1 MNRKEEVKELLRRT
15 FQERPGG
22 SEPTEMDRRILSD
35 ASTSMRKA
43 VTANQRVKSISV
55 WRTIMKSNITKLATA
70 ALIIITVMLMLVINH
85 LGGSIDGSGVLLAD
99 VAKKIAQANSAI
111 WQEHRILT
119 CEGIEPSFL
128 KNLKTDVTRYYSCE
142 YGSREDMSTTE
153 GLLLHQ
159 VYWLTE
165 KNAFIEVAPLFKQY
179 KRKELTDNEHMVWS
193 QRNIAA
199 AVEGLIEAE
208 EPVRLGRKIL
218 NGREAEGFEVRDSK
232 IVAAFVPV
240 HFDSLIARFWIDVE
254 TSLPV
259 RYEAELVIS
268 DKHITSYTGGKP
280 VKVNVTADEFLWNVE
295 LEPGI
300 FEPNI
305 PPDYIPM
312 EY

>member
-1 MNRKEEVKELLRRT
+1 MRSAENIENFIKNVCYKASAEMHKRTLNDALEAHSKSRKIKW
-15 FQERPGG
+15 
-22 SEPTEMDRRILSD
+22 
-35 ASTSMRKA
+35 A
-43 VTANQRVKSISV
+43 TAHSNI

-70 ALIIITVMLMLVINH
+70 AVVIITVMVVLNH
-85 LGGSIDGSGVLLAD
+85 LGGSIDGSGVVLAD

-119 CEGIEPSFL
+119 CDGIELSFL
-128 KNLKTDVTRYYSCE
+128 KNLKTNVTRYYSSE
-142 YGSREDMSTTE
+142 YGSREDMGTTE

-179 KRKELTDNEHMVWS
+179 KHKELTEIERTVWS
-193 QRNIAA
+193 QRSIAA
-199 AVEGLIEAE
+199 AVEGLIESE
-208 EPVRLGRKIL
+208 EPVKLGRKIL
-218 NGREAEGFEVRDSK
+218 NGKEAEGFEVRDSK

-240 HFDSLIARFWIDVE
+240 QFDSLVARFWIDVE

-259 RYEAELVIS
+259 QYEAELVIS

-280 VKVNVTADEFLWNVE
+280 VEVKVTADGFQWDVE

-305 PPDYIPM
+305 PSDFTPM

>member
-1 MNRKEEVKELLRRT
+1 MNRNEKTKELLRRS
-15 FQERPGG
+15 FRECSDG
-22 SEPTEMDRRILSD
+22 SDLTGIDQRILSD

-43 VTANQRVKSISV
+43 VAANQRVKSISL

-70 ALIIITVMLMLVINH
+70 AVVIIAVMVVLNH
-85 LGGSIDGSGVLLAD
+85 LGGSIDGSSIVLAD
-99 VAKKIAQANSAI
+99 VAKKIAQVNSAI
-111 WQEHRILT
+111 WQEHRTLT
-119 CEGIEPSFL
+119 CDGTKLSFL

-142 YGSREDMSTTE
+142 YGSREDMSTTD

-165 KNAFIEVAPLFKQY
+165 KNVFIEVAPLFKQY
-179 KRKELTDNEHMVWS
+179 KLKELTETERMVWS
-193 QRNIAA
+193 QRSIVAA
-199 AVEGLIEAE
+199 LEGLIESE
-208 EPVRLGRKIL
+208 EPAKLGRKII
-218 NGREAEGFEVRDSK
+218 NGKEAEGFEIRDSK

-240 HFDSLIARFWIDVE
+240 RFDSLVARFWIDVE

-268 DKHITSYTGGKP
+268 DKHITSYTGGKS
-280 VKVNVTADEFLWNVE
+280 VEVNVTADGFQWNAE
-295 LEPGI
+295 LEPGV

-305 PPDYIPM
+305 PSDYTPM

>member
-1 MNRKEEVKELLRRT
+1 MNRDEKVRELLRRT
-15 FQERPGG
+15 FRESPDG
-22 SEPTEMDRRILSD
+22 SEPTEIDRRILSD

-43 VTANQRVKSISV
+43 VTANQRVKNISV
-55 WRTIMKSNITKLATA
+55 WRTIMKSKITKLATA
-70 ALIIITVMLMLVINH
+70 AVVIITVTGVLNH
-85 LGGSIDGSGVLLAD
+85 LGGSIDGSGVVLAD
-99 VAKKIAQANSAI
+99 VAKKIAQVNSAI

-119 CEGIEPSFL
+119 CDGIELSFL
-128 KNLKTDVTRYYSCE
+128 KNLKTDVTRYYSSE

-179 KRKELTDNEHMVWS
+179 KHKELTETERLVWS
-193 QRNIAA
+193 QRSIAA
-199 AVEGLIEAE
+199 AVEGLIELE
-208 EPVRLGRKIL
+208 EPTKLGRKII
-218 NGREAEGFEVRDSK
+218 NGKEAEGFEVRDSK

-259 RYEAELVIS
+259 QYEAELVIS

-280 VKVNVTADEFLWNVE
+280 VEVKVTADGFQWDVE
-295 LEPGI
+295 LERSI

-305 PPDYIPM
+305 PPDYTQM

>member
-1 MNRKEEVKELLRRT
+1 MNRNEKVKELLRRT
-15 FQERPGG
+15 FRESCDI
-22 SEPTEMDRRILSD
+22 SEPAEMDRRILSD

-70 ALIIITVMLMLVINH
+70 AVVIITVMVVLNH
-85 LGGSIDGSGVLLAD
+85 LGGSIDGSGIVLAD

-111 WQEHRILT
+111 WQEHRIIT
-119 CEGIEPSFL
+119 CDGIKLSFL
-128 KNLKTDVTRYYSCE
+128 KNLKTDVTRYYSSE

-153 GLLLHQ
+153 GLLLQQ
-159 VYWLTE
+159 VYWLPE

-179 KRKELTDNEHMVWS
+179 KHKELTETERIVWS
-193 QRNIAA
+193 QRSIAS
-199 AVEGLIEAE
+199 AVERLIELE
-208 EPVRLGRKIL
+208 EPVKLGRKIL
-218 NGREAEGFEVRDSK
+218 NGKEAEGFEVRDSK
-232 IVAAFVPV
+232 IAAAFVPV
-240 HFDSLIARFWIDVE
+240 HFDSLVARFWIDVE

-268 DKHITSYTGGKP
+268 DKHITSCTGGKP
-280 VKVNVTADEFLWNVE
+280 VEVNVTADEFQWNVE

-305 PPDYIPM
+305 PSDYTPM

>member
-1 MNRKEEVKELLRRT
+1 MNRNEKTKELLRRS
-15 FQERPGG
+15 FRDSPGG
-22 SEPTEMDRRILSD
+22 PDLTEIDRRILSD

-43 VTANQRVKSISV
+43 VAANQRVKSISL
-55 WRTIMKSNITKLATA
+55 WRTIMKSNVTKLATA
-70 ALIIITVMLMLVINH
+70 AVVIIAVTVVLSH
-85 LGGSIDGSGVLLAD
+85 LGGSIDGSGVVLAD

-119 CEGIEPSFL
+119 CEGIKLSFL
-128 KNLKTDVTRYYSCE
+128 KNLKTEVTRYYSSAH
-142 YGSREDMSTTE
+142 GSREDMSTTG

-159 VYWLTE
+159 VYWLPG

-179 KRKELTDNEHMVWS
+179 KQKELSEAERKVWS
-193 QRNIAA
+193 QRSIAA
-199 AVEGLIEAE
+199 AVEGLIELE
-208 EPVRLGRKIL
+208 EPVKLGRKIL
-218 NGREAEGFEVRDSK
+218 NGKEAEGFEVRNSK

-240 HFDSLIARFWIDVE
+240 QFDSLVARFWIDVK

-259 RYEAELVIS
+259 QYEAELVIS

-280 VKVNVTADEFLWNVE
+280 LEVNVTADEFRWNVE

-305 PPDYIPM
+305 PSDFTLM

>member
-1 MNRKEEVKELLRRT
+1 MNRNEKTKELLRRS
-15 FQERPGG
+15 FRESPGG
-22 SEPTEMDRRILSD
+22 SDLTEIDRRILSD

-43 VTANQRVKSISV
+43 VAANQRVKSISL
-55 WRTIMKSNITKLATA
+55 WRTIMKSNVTKLATA
-70 ALIIITVMLMLVINH
+70 AVVIIAVMVVLNH
-85 LGGSIDGSGVLLAD
+85 LGGSIDGSGVVLAD

-119 CEGIEPSFL
+119 CEGIKLSFL
-128 KNLKTDVTRYYSCE
+128 KNLKTDVTRYYSSA
-142 YGSREDMSTTE
+142 YGSREDMSTTG

-159 VYWLTE
+159 VFWLTE

-179 KRKELTDNEHMVWS
+179 KHKELTENERMVWS
-193 QRNIAA
+193 RRNIAA
-199 AVEGLIEAE
+199 AVEGLIKSE
-208 EPVRLGRKIL
+208 EPVKLGRKTF
-218 NGREAEGFEVRDSK
+218 NGKEAEGFEIRDSK

-240 HFDSLIARFWIDVE
+240 HFDSLVARFWIDVE

-259 RYEAELVIS
+259 QYEAELVIS
-268 DKHITSYTGGKP
+268 DNHITSYTGGKP
-280 VKVNVTADEFLWNVE
+280 VEVMVTADEFQWDVE

-305 PPDYIPM
+305 PSDYTQM

>member
-1 MNRKEEVKELLRRT
+1 MNRNEKVKELLRRAFRESPDGT
-15 FQERPGG
+15 
-22 SEPTEMDRRILSD
+22 EPAEMDRRILSD

-43 VTANQRVKSISV
+43 VTANQRVKNISF

-70 ALIIITVMLMLVINH
+70 AAVIITVMVVLNH
-85 LGGSIDGSGVLLAD
+85 LGGSIDGSGVVLAD
-99 VAKKIAQANSAI
+99 VAKKIAQVNSAI
-111 WQEHRILT
+111 WQEHRIIT
-119 CEGIEPSFL
+119 CDGIELSFL

-142 YGSREDMSTTE
+142 YGSREDMSTTN

-159 VYWLTE
+159 VYWLTK

-179 KRKELTDNEHMVWS
+179 KHKELTETERTVWS
-193 QRNIAA
+193 QRSIAA
-199 AVEGLIEAE
+199 AVERLIELE

-218 NGREAEGFEVRDSK
+218 NGKEAEGFEVRDSQ

-240 HFDSLIARFWIDVE
+240 QFDSLVARFWIDVE

-259 RYEAELVIS
+259 QYEAELVIS
-268 DKHITSYTGGKP
+268 DKHITTYTGGKP
-280 VKVNVTADEFLWNVE
+280 VEVNVTAHEFQWDVE

-305 PPDYIPM
+305 PSDYIPM

>member
-1 MNRKEEVKELLRRT
+1 MRTAENIESFIRNIRYKASAEIHERTLNDVLEAHSKSRKIKW
-15 FQERPGG
+15 
-22 SEPTEMDRRILSD
+22 
-35 ASTSMRKA
+35 A
-43 VTANQRVKSISV
+43 TAHSNI

-70 ALIIITVMLMLVINH
+70 AVVIITVMVVLNH
-85 LGGSIDGSGVLLAD
+85 LGGSIDGSGVVLAD

-119 CEGIEPSFL
+119 CDGIELSFL
-128 KNLKTDVTRYYSCE
+128 KNLKTDVTRYYSSE

-179 KRKELTDNEHMVWS
+179 KHKELTENERMVWS
-193 QRNIAA
+193 RRNIAA
-199 AVEGLIEAE
+199 AVEGLIKSE
-208 EPVRLGRKIL
+208 EPVKLGRKTF
-218 NGREAEGFEVRDSK
+218 NGKEAEGFEIRDSK

-240 HFDSLIARFWIDVE
+240 HFDSLVARFWIDVE

-259 RYEAELVIS
+259 QYEAELVIS
-268 DKHITSYTGGKP
+268 DKHITTYTGGKP
-280 VKVNVTADEFLWNVE
+280 VEVKVTADEFQWDVE

-305 PPDYIPM
+305 PSDFTLM

>member
-1 MNRKEEVKELLRRT
+1 MNRNDKVKELLRRT
-15 FQERPGG
+15 FQESPGG
-22 SEPTEMDRRILSD
+22 SEPAEMDRRILSE

-70 ALIIITVMLMLVINH
+70 AVVIITVLVVLNH
-85 LGGSIDGSGVLLAD
+85 LGGSIDGSGVVLAD

-119 CEGIEPSFL
+119 CDGIKLSFL
-128 KNLKTDVTRYYSCE
+128 KNLKTEVTRYYSSE

-153 GLLLHQ
+153 GLILHQ
-159 VYWLTE
+159 VYWLPE

-179 KRKELTDNEHMVWS
+179 KHKELTEAERIVWS
-193 QRNIAA
+193 QRSIAA
-199 AVEGLIEAE
+199 AVEGLIELE
-208 EPVRLGRKIL
+208 EPAKLGRKII
-218 NGREAEGFEVRDSK
+218 NGKEAEGFEVRDSK

-240 HFDSLIARFWIDVE
+240 HFDSLVARFWIDVE

-259 RYEAELVIS
+259 QYEAELVIS

-280 VKVNVTADEFLWNVE
+280 VEVKVTADGFQWNVE

-305 PPDYIPM
+305 PSDFIPM